1 LEEPSFF
8 HQWQGDCFDQFMEQQ
23 MAVAFSQNQ
32 NQNHELRQSI
42 SSESN
47 TGTATFKLCAPENV
61 PERPKKITKT
71 SSWDSGVTE
80 QSSSSPTILSFGA
93 PAITTNVHAGF
104 YGGATGGVKQPKEEV
119 EMALP
124 GIVGNVG
131 GNKRSYDAM
140 VAGETMKK
148 GGNHTGSSQEH
159 ILAERK
165 RREKLSQK
173 FIALSKIVPGL
184 KKVCF
189 NFLFPYLFAQMYF
202 RCILLNYFEQ

>member
-1 LEEPSFF
+1 
-8 HQWQGDCFDQFMEQQ
+8 MEQQ
-23 MAVAFSQNQ
+23 MAVAFSQNQNQ

-47 TGTATFKLCAPENV
+47 TGTATFKVCAPVNV
-61 PERPKKITKT
+61 PERPKKIAKT
-71 SSWDSGVTE
+71 TSWDSGVTE

-93 PAITTNVHAGF
+93 PAITTKVHAGF
-104 YGGATGGVKQPKEEV
+104 YGDATGGVKQPKEEV

-140 VAGETMKK
+140 VGGEAMKK
-148 GGNHTGSSQEH
+148 GGNHTGSNQEH

-189 NFLFPYLFAQMYF
+189 NFFFHISVHKCIFAAS
-202 RCILLNYFEQ
+202 